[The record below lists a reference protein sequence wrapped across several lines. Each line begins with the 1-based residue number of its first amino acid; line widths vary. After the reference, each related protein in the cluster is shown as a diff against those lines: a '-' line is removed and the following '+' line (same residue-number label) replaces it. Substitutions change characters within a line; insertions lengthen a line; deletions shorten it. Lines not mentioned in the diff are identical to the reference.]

1 MKNRLWSQRLEG
13 SAGFLIH
20 FINAGLQIS
29 GWFVDNVAMFL
40 LLCKTEPVIL
50 RILHSARIETD
61 KVSCSCPGMN
71 SIQGSHRLEQKY
83 LNVEGF
89 LEKYFIK
96 SALKSTGKSLK
107 RP

>member
-1 MKNRLWSQRLEG
+1 M
-13 SAGFLIH
+13 
-20 FINAGLQIS
+20 
-29 GWFVDNVAMFL
+29 
-40 LLCKTEPVIL
+40 IL

-61 KVSCSCPGMN
+61 QVACSCPGMN
-71 SIQGSHRLEQKY
+71 SIQGLHRLEQKN

-96 SALKSTGKSLK
+96 SALKSTGKSHK